1 MKKIRKSAFKR
12 EESIEK
18 LLDGLSLLHPTQMG
32 KFLKGLD
39 KFRKCKEI
47 RLQTKSSLEN
57 TEQFEI
63 DSNVF
68 KKNAPSQEK
77 QIQKLR

>member
-39 KFRKCKEI
+39 KVNWNKYDCN
-47 RLQTKSSLEN
+47 LQ
-57 TEQFEI
+57 I
-63 DSNVF
+63 DLFLCFLIV
-68 KKNAPSQEK
+68 
-77 QIQKLR
+77 QKM